1 MIFPSG
7 TAKKQMAC
15 LLLSL
20 LMLCTGSAG
29 LYARGGHKGWKLA
42 VQSYTFHK
50 FTLVETLDKVA
61 QLGVRYIEVY
71 PGHRLGGEWG
81 DQVFGPGMDA
91 STQRAVRSL
100 AASKGIRIVGT
111 GVFVS
116 DNREDWEQLFRFA
129 HGMKMEYVTC
139 EPPLTMWDEVE
150 RLAEH
155 YKVKVAVHNH
165 PRPSDYWKPQLLL
178 DAISERSQMVGACC
192 DVGHW
197 RREGL
202 DHLQCLRQL
211 KGRVVSLHFK
221 DIEAPREGKE
231 WQEDVIW
238 GRGVLQM
245 PAMLDELSAQG
256 FKGYF
261 AIEYET
267 NWDNSVP
274 DIAECISYFKQ
285 LVKEK
290 AGSPRL
296 KKR

>member
-1 MIFPSG
+1 MNLRMCLPLG
-7 TAKKQMAC
+7 ALRRWMAC
-15 LLLSL
+15 CLVGLLV
-20 LMLCTGSAG
+20 LCAG
-29 LYARGGHKGWKLA
+29 NVPLQADDGHKGWKLA

-50 FTLVETLDKVA
+50 FSLVETLDKVE
-61 QLGVRYIEVY
+61 QLGVQYIEVY

-91 STQRAVRSL
+91 ATQRAVRRL

-116 DNREDWEQLFRFA
+116 DNKEDWEPLFRFA
-129 HGMKMEYVTC
+129 RDMKMEYVTC
-139 EPPLTMWDEVE
+139 EPPLSMWDEVE
-150 RLAEH
+150 TLATR
-155 YKVKVAVHNH
+155 YKLKVAVHNH

-178 DAISERSQMVGACC
+178 DAISSRNRQLGACC

-211 KGRVVSLHFK
+211 KGRIVSLHFK
-221 DIEAPREGKE
+221 DIEAPKAGKE
-231 WQEDVIW
+231 WQDDVIW
-238 GRGVLQM
+238 GQGVLQV

-261 AIEYET
+261 AIEYEA
-267 NWDNSVP
+267 NWDNSLP
-274 DIAECISYFKQ
+274 DIMQCISYFRK
-285 LVKEK
+285 LARE
-290 AGSPRL
+290 R
-296 KKR
+296 